1 MRVFDPG
8 ASDAIGTRLLPQL
21 IERRRE
27 VFGTH
32 RSNGGAES
40 FEPSRATSTCLTGTQ
55 SSRRWS
61 SGGRKQSSTSDRAR
75 RSERLEALRP
85 RLPSYEPAPLR
96 GTERAHRNC
105 TCGGCHV
112 LRGPEYASAPCSCSV
127 RWCALGRQRT

>member
-40 FEPSRATSTCLTGTQ
+40 FEPSRATSTCLTGT
-55 SSRRWS
+55 
-61 SGGRKQSSTSDRAR
+61 QSSTSDRAR